1 MRLKPNTTQLVFAD
15 RNRPLTTSVAVANQ
29 LGVKHIFYLRT
40 INRYLQS
47 KGIQGAGQ
55 HPGSGQSLI
64 ELEGQ
69 IFIPDLYKGRDGKE
83 HFMWSMNE
91 LAFMKIMTLSQ
102 RYEKAD
108 AIVNLILKEFQW
120 VREQLIQIK
129 AQQQAPEWQLARS
142 EGKKIRRQETDAIQE
157 FVEYAKAQGSK
168 SADKY
173 YINITTMVNKAVF
186 IVEQRHPNLRD
197 VLDISQLMDLK
208 VADKVVAKALRDGMA
223 QELHY
228 KKVFQLAKQRIE
240 QWVELQGGKVLV
252 LPTAMETA
260 SRKLI
265 A

>member
-1 MRLKPNTTQLVFAD
+1 MYLGTLLTNNEQVRLFKRKLV
-15 RNRPLTTSVAVANQ
+15 
-29 LGVKHIFYLRT
+29 
-40 INRYLQS
+40 
-47 KGIQGAGQ
+47 KGYQ
-55 HPGSGQSLI
+55 
-64 ELEGQ
+64 
-69 IFIPDLYKGRDGKE
+69 R
-83 HFMWSMNE
+83 
-91 LAFMKIMTLSQ
+91 MK
-102 RYEKAD
+102 D
-108 AIVNLILKEFQW
+108 
-120 VREQLIQIK
+120 QLIQIK
-129 AQQQAPEWQLARS
+129 AQQQNQEWLEVRV

-208 VADKVVAKALRDGMA
+208 VADKVVAKALRDGIA

-252 LPTAMETA
+252 LPTATETV
-260 SRKLI
+260 SRKMI